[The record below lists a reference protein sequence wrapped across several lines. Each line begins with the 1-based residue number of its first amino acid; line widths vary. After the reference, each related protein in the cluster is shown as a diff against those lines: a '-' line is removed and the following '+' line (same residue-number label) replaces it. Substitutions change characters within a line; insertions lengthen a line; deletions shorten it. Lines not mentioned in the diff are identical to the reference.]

1 MLRVESMSVCGHCLS
16 LAAVTALY
24 TATRVAVHM
33 HDGRLPIT
41 YRLEVVLRICTKS
54 CGQRLSPGCRLLQKA
69 RKRPAWPVS
78 RLPYRTDFVKGKC
91 SRLTQGDEEST

>member
-1 MLRVESMSVCGHCLS
+1 MLRLESMSVCGHCLS

-41 YRLEVVLRICTKS
+41 YEARGSAADLHKVMWAEIVPW
-54 CGQRLSPGCRLLQKA
+54 LSAAAESQKA
-69 RKRPAWPVS
+69 AGMACFTAALQN
-78 RLPYRTDFVKGKC
+78 RLCEGQM
-91 SRLTQGDEEST
+91 LTPDTGG